1 MERIL
6 KISIKMQTQKICR
19 VLEKRPLGTFL
30 HQIRAHVSLWVKTK
44 RANHNS
50 DVSEDENV
58 DEILEKSHPRDD
70 HYKVIPPSD
79 R

>member
-6 KISIKMQTQKICR
+6 KIFIEIKTQKICG

-30 HQIRAHVSLWVKTK
+30 RQIRAHVSLGEK
-44 RANHNS
+44 RKKADHDS
-50 DVSEDENV
+50 DVSEDKNV
-58 DEILEKSHPRDD
+58 DEILEESHPRDD
-70 HYKVIPPSD
+70 HIIVIPPSD